1 MLKSKDPFRF
11 KFRFGYITHH
21 SQIVRQTQITL
32 VNQMPKD
39 GEDSVERT
47 VLQDPKVIQETL
59 ELMDPPGREVY
70 KVLKVQKAWRVLQ
83 LETRV
88 IKQKEDHLS
97 RKKSRCLTFLNLMAL
112 RKHLVPGYLREIIG
126 TVIVKPGAGV
136 SP

>member
-1 MLKSKDPFRF
+1 
-11 KFRFGYITHH
+11 
-21 SQIVRQTQITL
+21 
-32 VNQMPKD
+32 MPKD

-70 KVLKVQKAWRVLQ
+70 KVQLDLEDCKVPKGRKVLKVQKAWRVLQ